1 MATKI
6 IKLYTCSKCDA
17 QSQKWS
23 GRCLACGAWG
33 TLGEETLNRQEMSK
47 KSEPVTSAAEIIR
60 LDQIKND
67 NYEKRIKTGISEVD
81 RVFGGGIVP
90 GSLILLSGEPGIG
103 KSTILA
109 QIANAIATNTDT
121 GEVFYASGEESASQV
136 KARLAR
142 LNCDFAKIGFISE
155 TNVEK
160 IIAAAKK
167 HKPKLLI
174 IDSIQTMYSAEA
186 ISEAGG
192 VNQIRVS
199 TVKFLELAKVD
210 EISIILI
217 GHITKDGQVAGPKSL
232 EHMVDTVI
240 YLESD
245 ANKDYRMLRST
256 KNRFGSVNEL
266 GVFEMTGA
274 GFVEIK
280 NPSAIFMH
288 EGNELISG
296 SAVCCVMDGTRPFL
310 VEVQALVTK
319 TLFGYPQ
326 RKVSGFDLNRLQ
338 VLTAVLTKRGGLN
351 LTTQDV
357 ILNIVGG
364 MKINDPVLDLS
375 VCAAI
380 ISALL
385 NQKIDHKTIFL
396 GEVGLGGEVRN
407 VGKLKERLAEAAKL
421 GYARAIIPNVDLKAG
436 KMELIKVKNLSEV
449 VNRIMHS
456 A

>member
-1 MATKI
+1 VA
-6 IKLYTCSKCDA
+6 
-17 QSQKWS
+17 
-23 GRCLACGAWG
+23 
-33 TLGEETLNRQEMSK
+33 K
-47 KSEPVTSAAEIIR
+47 KSAPVATAAEIIR
-60 LDQIKND
+60 LDKIVND

-109 QIANAIATNTDT
+109 QIANAIALNGDA

-142 LNCDFAKIGFISE
+142 LNCDFSKIGFISE

-160 IIAAAKK
+160 IVSAAKK
-167 HKPKLLI
+167 HRPKLLI

-199 TVKFLELAKVD
+199 TVKFLELAKV
-210 EISIILI
+210 EGISIILI
-217 GHITKDGQVAGPKSL
+217 GHITKDGSVAGPKSL

-274 GFVEIK
+274 GFIEIK
-280 NPSAIFMH
+280 NPSAIFMP
-288 EGNELISG
+288 EGGELISG
-296 SAVCCVMDGTRPFL
+296 SAICCVMDGTRPFL

-319 TLFGYPQ
+319 TLFGFPQ
-326 RKVSGFDLNRLQ
+326 RKASGFDLNRLQ

-364 MKINDPVLDLS
+364 MKITDPVLDLS
-375 VCAAI
+375 VCASI

-407 VGKLKERLAEAAKL
+407 VGKLKERLAEAMKL
-421 GYARAIIPNVDLKAG
+421 GYTRAIVPNVDLKIA
-436 KMELIKVKNLSEV
+436 KMELVKVKNLSEV
-449 VNRIMHS
+449 VNLIMHK
-456 A
+456 